1 MTVLSAREA
10 YRLWAPTYADETA
23 ISFLDAEL
31 AGDLTPPL
39 EGLRLLDAGCG
50 TGRRLRGTGAAL
62 AVGVDLSADMLSAG
76 VGQGSGHSDVE
87 TLVADVRD
95 LPIPDRAFD
104 VIWCRLVIGHV
115 PEVAPAYGELARVA
129 DHGARM
135 VVTDFHPAAWAAGH
149 RRRFRTGSEVHEIE
163 HYVHD
168 LTAHRAAAEAAGWR
182 LLDVR
187 EAAIGPA
194 VLPFYEKAGR
204 KALYA
209 EHLGLPV
216 VLGLLFGRDG

>member
-10 YRLWAPTYADETA
+10 YRLWAPSYADETA

-31 AGDLTPPL
+31 AADLTPPL

-62 AVGVDLSADMLSAG
+62 AVGVDLSSDMLKAG
-76 VGQGSGHSDVE
+76 AGQGRGGENIE

-95 LPIPDRAFD
+95 LPLAGDGFD
-104 VIWCRLVIGHV
+104 VIWCRLVIGHL
-115 PEVAPAYGELARVA
+115 PEIAPAYAELARVA
-129 DHGARM
+129 DRGAQLI
-135 VVTDFHPAAWAAGH
+135 VTDFHPAAWAAGH
-149 RRRFRTGSEVHEIE
+149 RRSFRIGSDVHEIE

-168 LTAHRAAAEAAGWR
+168 LTAHRTAAEAAGWR
-182 LLDVR
+182 LLEVCD
-187 EAAIGPA
+187 AAIGPA

-204 KALYA
+204 QALYA
-209 EHLGLPV
+209 KHLGLPV
-216 VLGLLFGRDG
+216 VLGLAFGREG